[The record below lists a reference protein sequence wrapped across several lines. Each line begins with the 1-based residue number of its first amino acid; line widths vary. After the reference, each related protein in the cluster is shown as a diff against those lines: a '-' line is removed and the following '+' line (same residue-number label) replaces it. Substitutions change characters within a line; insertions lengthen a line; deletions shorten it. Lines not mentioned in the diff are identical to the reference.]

1 MSANRTNHVIM
12 TFCLVLSF
20 AVALILS
27 ACDSGTEENHTEKQK
42 RRPLIEIKNTDEFR
56 RIVSAAGD
64 RLLIFDFYANWCL
77 PCKELE
83 PILEAVAWQKRDV
96 ADIYRINYDENNSLA
111 ERVGV
116 RGIPFVA
123 FVKNQTLVYSL
134 MGLRPQKAYL
144 EAISS
149 FTRPGESSD
158 SKATNGGG
166 VRLELNVPPAS
177 QPPE

>member
-12 TFCLVLSF
+12 TSCMVLSL

-27 ACDSGTEENHTEKQK
+27 ACNSGTGENHTEKQK

-83 PILEAVAWQKRDV
+83 PILRS
-96 ADIYRINYDENNSLA
+96 RCLA
-111 ERVGV
+111 KKG
-116 RGIPFVA
+116 RGRHL
-123 FVKNQTLVYSL
+123 QDQL
-134 MGLRPQKAYL
+134 
-144 EAISS
+144 
-149 FTRPGESSD
+149 
-158 SKATNGGG
+158 
-166 VRLELNVPPAS
+166 
-177 QPPE
+177 